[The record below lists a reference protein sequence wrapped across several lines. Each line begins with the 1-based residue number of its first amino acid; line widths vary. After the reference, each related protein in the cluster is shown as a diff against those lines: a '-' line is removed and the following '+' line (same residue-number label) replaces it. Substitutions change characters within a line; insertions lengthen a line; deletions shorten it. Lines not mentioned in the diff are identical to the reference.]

1 MPNKNFVS
9 KVIVSTLP
17 AFFIA
22 AVVFAW
28 TEPSS
33 APPTGNVPA
42 PLNVSG
48 TAQTKVGELTF
59 PKMVDYDDNGY
70 YVDPQGNS
78 WLYRIYSYDI
88 RSDIYYDRNNTA
100 FYMDPAGSTILN
112 ALTVNGQNVCLANGT
127 NCPAAPGESDPT
139 VLTSVKDGIA

>member
-48 TAQTKVGELTF
+48 TSQTKSGELTF
-59 PKMVDYDDNGY
+59 PKMVDYNDTGY
-70 YVDPQGNS
+70 YVDPHANS

-100 FYMDPAGSTILN
+100 FYLDPAGTSNINRMQFNYYPTD
-112 ALTVNGQNVCLANGT
+112 AND
-127 NCPAAPGESDPT
+127 AATKGYVDAQ
-139 VLTSVKDGIA
+139 VGGLRNY